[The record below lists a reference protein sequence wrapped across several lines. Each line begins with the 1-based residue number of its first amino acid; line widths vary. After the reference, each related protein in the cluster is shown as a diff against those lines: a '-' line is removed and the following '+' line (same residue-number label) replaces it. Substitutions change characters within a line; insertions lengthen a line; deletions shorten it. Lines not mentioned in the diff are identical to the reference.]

1 MKGPPWQLMWSHAPL
16 AVAAQSK
23 AVLAPRVP
31 NDWHR
36 GQLVPPVLVPE
47 VEVML
52 RGRRGAG
59 QRAGGEGG
67 DEPPCWSMKL
77 QRRPSMGDKQRNSRN
92 RRRKRRPEML
102 RHQRWQTWAGGGA
115 DEARWLG
122 PRVAEESL
130 LHKIL
135 QQRHAPCFAGARRRQ
150 AGGRRRSEGFGRRR
164 KRRGRAAP
172 AQRRVFW
179 DCWAGLTRLRHV
191 DRAGLHVDLTGQRD
205 KHNL

>member
-1 MKGPPWQLMWSHAPL
+1 
-16 AVAAQSK
+16 
-23 AVLAPRVP
+23 
-31 NDWHR
+31 
-36 GQLVPPVLVPE
+36 
-47 VEVML
+47 
-52 RGRRGAG
+52 
-59 QRAGGEGG
+59 
-67 DEPPCWSMKL
+67 
-77 QRRPSMGDKQRNSRN
+77 MGDKRWNSRN

-102 RHQRWQTWAGGGA
+102 RHQRWQTRAGGGA

-135 QQRHAPCFAGARRRQ
+135 QQRHAPCGI
-150 AGGRRRSEGFGRRR
+150 
-164 KRRGRAAP
+164 
-172 AQRRVFW
+172 FW